1 MPLGVT
7 LLELRRELRAETGTS
22 LNPNQGTQAQ
32 DTMTTR
38 PVAARTG
45 DGQWYPD
52 HGVINA
58 NKDQLKAMPQF
69 KYSNYN

>member
-1 MPLGVT
+1 
-7 LLELRRELRAETGTS
+7 
-22 LNPNQGTQAQ
+22 
-32 DTMTTR
+32 MTTR